1 MVVPIMR
8 LKDKPMGI
16 EDEFKL
22 FNFSSLRQ
30 LSFSKLENYL
40 IGGGANCSSNKCFEV
55 FEVEDTQNQLFIYT
69 LIDSFLEYVGV

>member
-8 LKDKPMGI
+8 LKDKLMGI

-22 FNFSSLRQ
+22 FNFSSLKE

-40 IGGGANCSSNKCFEV
+40 IGEGANSYSNRGFEV

>member
-1 MVVPIMR
+1 MIVPIMG
-8 LKDKPMGI
+8 LKDKLMGI

-22 FNFSSLRQ
+22 INFSSLRE

-40 IGGGANCSSNKCFEV
+40 IGEGANYPPNKCFEV